1 MSQDHKVQQ
10 VILLLGCSEDDAK
23 RYLDESD
30 GDILKAVE
38 SNVVIPVVSGT
49 QHIPLP
55 KKIDDGLDPEVRE
68 KLKEARA
75 ISDGFTSAHRNDLRG
90 TPGGAEGV
98 AASVSLQA
106 EQVQQR
112 VVPEQVDVSVPHLP

>member
-1 MSQDHKVQQ
+1 M
-10 VILLLGCSEDDAK
+10 LGCSEDDAK

-30 GDILKAVE
+30 GDVLKAIE
-38 SNVVIPVVSGT
+38 ANVVIPVISGD

-75 ISDGFTSAHRNDLRG
+75 ISDGFTFAHRNDLRG
-90 TPGGAEGV
+90 TPGGAEKLG
-98 AASVSLQA
+98 APVSLPALLGQPQ
-106 EQVQQR
+106 EQPPEE
-112 VVPEQVDVSVPHLP
+112 VVVSVPHLP